1 MADAPK
7 EPEPEESEETLLP
20 SLLCLYCSEAQV
32 YVRLFR
38 WNAGDHLACHCRN
51 CGHRWQMR
59 EQSGK

>member
-20 SLLCLYCSEAQV
+20 SLMCLYCSEAQV

-38 WNAGDHLACHCRN
+38 WNAGDHLVRL
-51 CGHRWQMR
+51 GPV
-59 EQSGK
+59 